1 MILGEH
7 NLTNRVTF
15 TLEKDAYDF
24 LRKAGGTNKSA
35 YINHLLKE
43 EKRRMLKQAILK
55 PKQEEAEEPY
65 QEELAD
71 WDMAGSDGLD
81 HDRARLSVTRNPLD

>member
-1 MILGEH
+1 MIKGEH
-7 NLTNRVTF
+7 NMTSRATF

-43 EKRRMLKQAILK
+43 EKRRTLKQAILK
-55 PKQEEAEEPY
+55 ANQEEAEESY

-71 WDMAGSDGLD
+71 WDTTVSDGLD
-81 HDRARLSVTRNPLD
+81 P

>member
-1 MILGEH
+1 M
-7 NLTNRVTF
+7 TSRATF

-43 EKRRMLKQAILK
+43 EKRRTLKQAILK
-55 PKQEEAEEPY
+55 ANQEEAEESY

-71 WDMAGSDGLD
+71 WDTTVSDGLD
-81 HDRARLSVTRNPLD
+81 P